1 MKNWFNF
8 LKALANVGI
17 VIYLVI
23 IFGFSVAFFDEGNIL
38 QAIFFAAI
46 LAANIWL
53 AVKANSML
61 NKIEVEKGAKM
72 AIFYLFVGLLLFAF
86 LNFGLCVFSIGIR
99 PQT

>member
-23 IFGFSVAFFDEGNIL
+23 LFGFSVAFFGEGNIL
-38 QAIFFAAI
+38 QATFFATI

-61 NKIEVEKGAKM
+61 NKLEAEKGAKI

-86 LNFGLCVFSIGIR
+86 LNFGLCVFTVSIH
-99 PQT
+99 